1 MGCVAQD
8 REGGQFSM
16 ATDLEGN
23 FTVSQELQVDLCVLK
38 RSPVLIHYKGR
49 EGLFRCA
56 ASCSHILACCLS
68 EFLLS
73 LWQDI
78 FPVQ

>member
-8 REGGQFSM
+8 RGGGQFSM
-16 ATDLEGN
+16 ATDLERN
-23 FTVSQELQVDLCVLK
+23 LTASKELQVDLGALK
-38 RSPVLIHYKGR
+38 RSPALMLYKAR

-56 ASCSHILACCLS
+56 ASCSHTPAHCFR

-73 LWQDI
+73 IWQDI